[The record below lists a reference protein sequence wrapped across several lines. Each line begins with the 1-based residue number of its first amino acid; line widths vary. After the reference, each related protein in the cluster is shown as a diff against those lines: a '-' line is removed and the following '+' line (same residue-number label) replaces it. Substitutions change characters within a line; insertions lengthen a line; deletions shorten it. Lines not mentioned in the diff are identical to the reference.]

1 MGEACLI
8 QKIGDNAA
16 HAADVQAGASEI
28 SKNGGAPE
36 SGAGYTLSSA
46 ERLQGFDRGTRGRD
60 DPVLAALAAAN
71 MQGSTARVKIAPV
84 QGDALAGPET
94 AAIKDFEQRQ
104 IAEIAQAVAR
114 ELGPECGPES
124 CFGQGAWQGFG
135 IFRHFQGLGRVFLD
149 SPHAAKIGEETL
161 EDAYGTADTAP
172 ADALGPIGE
181 EASQI
186 IRLDGIPRV
195 VARVSE
201 ISLQPGDFGSI
212 GADRMVRAASFR
224 T

>member
-1 MGEACLI
+1 MGKACLI

-16 HAADVQAGASEI
+16 HAAHVQAGSPKI
-28 SKNGGAPE
+28 SKDGGASE

-46 ERLQGFDRGTRGRD
+46 ERLQGLDRGTRGRD

-71 MQGSTARVKIAPV
+71 MQGSTARVEIAPV
-84 QGDALAGPET
+84 QGDALAGPEP

-104 IAEIAQAVAR
+104 IPKIAQAVSR
-114 ELGPECGPES
+114 ELGPECGPER
-124 CFGQGAWQGFG
+124 CFGQGAWQGFR
-135 IFRHFQGLGRVFLD
+135 IFRYLEGFGRVFLD

-161 EDAYGTADTAP
+161 QHAYGTPDTAP
-172 ADALGPIGE
+172 ADPLGPISE

-186 IRLDGIPRV
+186 IRLDGIPGV
-195 VARVSE
+195 IARVPE
-201 ISLQPGDFGSI
+201 VSLQPGDFGSI
-212 GADRMVRAASFR
+212 GADRMVRAASFG